1 MDMNRRDIC
10 KILGVASLS
19 SLVPTNTAR
28 AIPATDVPVPV
39 QAHLF
44 ALSEVRLL
52 EGPFKYSQELNTKYL
67 LKLEP
72 DRLLAW
78 FRRESGLTPKAP
90 VYGGWESETVWGDHY
105 SLPGAILGFYLSS
118 MANSYQGNHDD
129 DIRKLLFERL
139 RYTVD
144 QLAEC
149 QAAFGDGYLLPTKN
163 GHQIFE
169 RVARGEIVTSN
180 PLIDGVWEPTYVLNK
195 LTLGLFDVYNG
206 VGIKQARTVLLAVA
220 DWFGMAVLNRLDDA
234 QVQQLLVCEHGS
246 LSESFIDCY
255 RLTENHKYLDWAK
268 RLNDHAM
275 LDPLSEGKDILDG
288 WHANTQIPKFTGFH
302 NVYLFTGDNQ
312 YKRAAFN
319 FWQIVTQDRSWVN
332 GGNSTGEHFFPA
344 AQTRERMLASPGPE
358 SCNTVNML
366 RLTETLFT
374 DSVDPRLV
382 DFYERALYNHIL
394 PVHEPKRGMVSYFT
408 SMRPG
413 HYRTCSSEFESF
425 WCCLGTGVQAAS
437 RYGMFI
443 YAKGDQKLYVNLFIP
458 SEVHW
463 EEMDVTIRQ
472 ETSFPDQPSTALTV
486 FTKKERRFSLLLRH
500 PYWIKSESLNVRI
513 NGEFQQ
519 LASRPSSHVELNR
532 IWKNGDRVEL
542 SLPMELTLENLG
554 NSDQYGA
561 ILYGPILLAA
571 ELGAK
576 GITEDEFD
584 QKMDHSAV
592 HTLSLSQT
600 PVLSGSHAQILSSA
614 QQQRSETLSF
624 SLSCPDRET
633 PISMIPLYRLHFQRY
648 AIYWRIFP
656 TDRDRL
662 AYRQAL
668 QDVERKITRANSL
681 AVDSVIICDDESEKI
696 HGFECVNSTTGV
708 DDERAWRR
716 ANKGGWLS
724 YLVTVQPG
732 KENFL
737 WVEYHGAEIEQ
748 NQFSIL
754 FDGHRVASEANL
766 KDFDLPVIYG
776 KVYRI
781 PGELT
786 ANKDSLTVK
795 FQANWPYVSP
805 RIFAL
810 RILPL
815 APDGQLA
822 KL

>member
-1 MDMNRRDIC
+1 
-10 KILGVASLS
+10 
-19 SLVPTNTAR
+19 
-28 AIPATDVPVPV
+28 
-39 QAHLF
+39 
-44 ALSEVRLL
+44 
-52 EGPFKYSQELNTKYL
+52 
-67 LKLEP
+67 
-72 DRLLAW
+72 
-78 FRRESGLTPKAP
+78 
-90 VYGGWESETVWGDHY
+90 
-105 SLPGAILGFYLSS
+105 
-118 MANSYQGNHDD
+118 
-129 DIRKLLFERL
+129 
-139 RYTVD
+139 
-144 QLAEC
+144 
-149 QAAFGDGYLLPTKN
+149 
-163 GHQIFE
+163 
-169 RVARGEIVTSN
+169 
-180 PLIDGVWEPTYVLNK
+180 
-195 LTLGLFDVYNG
+195 
-206 VGIKQARTVLLAVA
+206 
-220 DWFGMAVLNRLDDA
+220 
-234 QVQQLLVCEHGS
+234 
-246 LSESFIDCY
+246 
-255 RLTENHKYLDWAK
+255 
-268 RLNDHAM
+268 
-275 LDPLSEGKDILDG
+275 
-288 WHANTQIPKFTGFH
+288 
-302 NVYLFTGDNQ
+302 
-312 YKRAAFN
+312 
-319 FWQIVTQDRSWVN
+319 
-332 GGNSTGEHFFPA
+332 
-344 AQTRERMLASPGPE
+344 
-358 SCNTVNML
+358 
-366 RLTETLFT
+366 
-374 DSVDPRLV
+374 
-382 DFYERALYNHIL
+382 
-394 PVHEPKRGMVSYFT
+394 MVSYFT

>member
-1 MDMNRRDIC
+1 MDMNRRDVC
-10 KILGVASLS
+10 KLLGVASLS
-19 SLVPTNTAR
+19 GLAR
-28 AIPATDVPVPV
+28 AKAPRADAATDVRVPV

-44 ALSEVRLL
+44 KLSEVRLL
-52 EGPFKYSQELNTKYL
+52 DGPFKHSQQLNTEYL
-67 LKLEP
+67 LKLDP

-118 MANSYQGNHDD
+118 MANSYQGTGDEPT
-129 DIRKLLFERL
+129 RKPILDRL

-195 LTLGLFDVYNG
+195 LTLGLVDVYNG
-206 VGIKQARTVLLAVA
+206 VGIEKARSVLLAVA
-220 DWFGMAVLNRLDDA
+220 NWFGTAVLNRLDDA

-255 RLTENHKYLDWAK
+255 RLMEDPKYLDWAK

-275 LDPLSEGKDILDG
+275 LDPLSQGRDILDG

-302 NVYLFTGDNQ
+302 NVYLYTGNPQ
-312 YKRAAFN
+312 YRKAAFN
-319 FWQIVTQDRSWVN
+319 FWQIVTEDRSWVN

-344 AQTRERMLASPGPE
+344 TQTRERMLASAGPE

-374 DSVDPRLV
+374 DSVDARLA

-394 PVHEPKRGMVSYFT
+394 PVHEPKRGMLSYFT

-458 SEVHW
+458 SVVSW
-463 EEMDVTIRQ
+463 EEMDTTIRQ
-472 ETSFPDQPSTALTV
+472 ETSFPDKPSTTFTIL
-486 FTKKERRFSLLLRH
+486 TKKERRFSLNLRH
-500 PYWIKSESLNVRI
+500 PAWIKSESLSLRI
-513 NGEFQQ
+513 NGEVQQ
-519 LASRPSSHVELNR
+519 LASRPGSYVEVNR
-532 IWKNGDRVEL
+532 SWKNGDRVEL
-542 SLPMELTLENLG
+542 SLPMELTLEGLR

-561 ILYGPILLAA
+561 ILYGPILLAG

-592 HTLSLSQT
+592 HTISLAET
-600 PVLSGSHAQILSSA
+600 PVLSGSPAQILSSL
-614 QQQRSETLSF
+614 QRRESETMSY
-624 SLSCPDRET
+624 SLIFPDQKT
-633 PISMIPLYRLHFQRY
+633 PISLIPLYRLHFQRY
-648 AIYWRIFP
+648 AIYWRIVP
-656 TDRDRL
+656 TERERL
-662 AYRQAL
+662 AYREAL
-668 QDVERKITRANSL
+668 QDIEGKIARAGSL
-681 AVDSVIICDDESEKI
+681 ALDSVIICDDESEKA
-696 HGFECVNSTTGV
+696 HGFESVNSTTGT
-708 DDERAWRR
+708 DDECKWRR
-716 ANKGGWLS
+716 AAKGGWLS
-724 YLVTVQPG
+724 YLVKVQQE

-737 WVEYHGAEIEQ
+737 WVEYHGAEIEP

-754 FDGHRVASEANL
+754 IDGHRVASEADL
-766 KDFDLPVIYG
+766 KNFDLPVIYG
-776 KVYRI
+776 KTYRI
-781 PGELT
+781 PLELT
-786 ANKDSLTVK
+786 ANRSSVTVK
-795 FQANWPYVSP
+795 FQSNWPYVTP

-810 RILPL
+810 RTMRL
-815 APDGQLA
+815 DVT
-822 KL
+822 